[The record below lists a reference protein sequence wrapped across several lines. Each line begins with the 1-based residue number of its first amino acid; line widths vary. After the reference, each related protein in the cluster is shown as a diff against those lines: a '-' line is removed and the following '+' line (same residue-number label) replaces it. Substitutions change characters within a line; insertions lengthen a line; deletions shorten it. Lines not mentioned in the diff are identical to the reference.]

1 MFEDVEVLFL
11 DSVGL
16 ICGDGFRSGDSTR
29 TDRMMP
35 MLMHGNFS
43 LSLSLIHFHRLDIF
57 FFLNFNLL
65 TLVINSYRPS
75 ISSQFVKD
83 TLAFNDVGK
92 CVEWLA
98 SLGVVFQATDK
109 QQIDCKT
116 SMSALAAV

>member
-11 DSVGL
+11 DFVAKL
-16 ICGDGFRSGDSTR
+16 ICGDGFRSGDSAR
-29 TDRMMP
+29 TDRMPM
-35 MLMHGNFS
+35 MLMHGNF
-43 LSLSLIHFHRLDIF
+43 SLSLIHFHRLDIF

-83 TLAFNDVGK
+83 TLAFVDVGK

-109 QQIDCKT
+109 QNVDCKT
-116 SMSALAAV
+116 SMGALAAL